1 MTFPNLL
8 LLASDSATAHVAGST
23 LHAVPGWVTSFYV
36 LVLMAMVLCLAFEEK
51 LHVKKSLLVGTFAG
65 FCLISETVIGFF
77 TDRAHPM
84 LPFGAITLPNGH
96 SLNVPIFIPAIDWS
110 VITIILGASLFVEV
124 TSRSGIFTWLAIK
137 LTKQSGGDPWRL
149 LLFYGGLT
157 VVFSAVLNNVT
168 AMIIIGSLTTVSLSK
183 LQRRDLLLG
192 FLLTEGLLTN
202 VGGLL
207 TLISS
212 VPNIIVGQT
221 AGIGFGRFFLV
232 AAPYVLVASIVTLL
246 QARLTFGVRSLG
258 TPEEQS
264 AAAEQVAG
272 FDETENVPS
281 ARFFWASVGLLAGF
295 IACLAGQSAL
305 PWDLDELGMGFVALF
320 FAGRALWIYKHEVD
334 AFYKAVDWDLLGFF
348 ASLFVVIY
356 VMEQAE
362 VLALIGR
369 GIGVMLT
376 LPASVAQ
383 GSLLA
388 SAAAASSVTDNIPLA
403 AVLAKILAVEPTVIG
418 ESGSNP
424 ASPYWWSVIF
434 GANLGG
440 NITPIGSASTVV
452 AMTIIHRQQ
461 LPLTFMGFVKRAT
474 PFALVQISLAVL
486 YVWLYAF
493 FA

>member
-1 MTFPNLL
+1 MTFPSL
-8 LLASDSATAHVAGST
+8 LLASSVAAEQTTAAP
-23 LHAVPGWVTSFYV
+23 HAIPVWVTGFYV
-36 LVLMAMVLCLAFEEK
+36 VVLAAMVLSLAFEEK

-96 SLNVPIFIPAIDWS
+96 TLNLPIFIPAIDWS

-137 LTKQSGGDPWRL
+137 LTKHSGGDPWKL

-157 VVFSAVLNNVT
+157 VAFSAVLNNVT

-183 LQRRDLLLG
+183 LSRRDLLLG
-192 FLLTEGLLTN
+192 FLLTEGMLTN

-221 AGIGFGRFFLV
+221 AGIGFGRFFVV
-232 AAPYVLVASIVTLL
+232 AAPYVVVATIVTLL
-246 QARLTFGVRSLG
+246 QAKFTFGVEGLT
-258 TPEEQS
+258 TPSARS

-272 FDETENVPS
+272 FDEQENVPS
-281 ARFFWASVGLLAGF
+281 ARFFWISVGLLAGF
-295 IACLAGQSAL
+295 ILCLAGQSML

-320 FAGRALWIYKHEVD
+320 FAGTALWIYKHEVD
-334 AFYKAVDWDLLGFF
+334 TFYKAVDWDLLGFF

-356 VMEQAE
+356 VMEQAG

-369 GIGVMLT
+369 GISVMLA
-376 LPASVAQ
+376 LPAAAAQ
-383 GSLLA
+383 GSLLV

-403 AVLAKILAVEPTVIG
+403 AVLAKILAVEPVVIG
-418 ESGSNP
+418 DSGQNP
-424 ASPYWWSVIF
+424 SSPYWWSVIL
-434 GANLGG
+434 GATLGG

-461 LPLTFMGFVKRAT
+461 LPLTFVGFVRTAA
-474 PFALVQISLAVL
+474 PFAAVQIGLAVL
-486 YVWLYAF
+486 YVFLYA
-493 FA
+493 ALV